1 MTSSLRPKILYMD
14 DTPEALQ
21 LVTRLLGREYTVL
34 VAGDPLSGIELAREH
49 RPDLV
54 LLDINMPNLSGREVA
69 TRLRALLPN
78 TPLVAFSADVTS
90 GARERALAA
99 GCVGYITK
107 PLDVD
112 TFGDQVAAFLGGK
125 RDAAP
130 GLNEYLA
137 YQAEVVEH
145 LETKVRALTEANA
158 HNARLNEQNT
168 ELLRALQRRQQ
179 LLEAGARV
187 ARSIT
192 SILDL
197 DGLLRATVDII
208 CEEYRLYYAAIFL
221 LDESGQWAVL
231 RAGYGEA
238 GAAML
243 AQGHRLEVGGESMI
257 GAAIQARAAQI
268 AHDVAADGAHHFKNP
283 LLPLTRSEIA
293 LPLLFKD
300 KVLGAVTAQSRQ
312 VDAFDAADITALQML
327 ADQVAIA
334 IHNALL
340 LRDLDAANRELLR
353 NKTLQAIAA
362 ATGETIHWVGNKAAP
377 IPPSVAGIRK
387 ELGYLLAAAHV
398 LLALPP
404 ERRAEHPFWPVIEAA
419 FEAAAGGELSL
430 EAQQAELAA
439 MSPKQLA
446 RLGGVA
452 SIVED
457 LNIILQSADTI
468 LSIKE
473 NLIGPARLQT
483 PALVT
488 VNELIRDTVAGMA
501 LPDGVVETEFVPGLP
516 PVRADARQ
524 MGQVLNNLIKNAW
537 EALNRTADPRI
548 RIVTRLSADG
558 RQVLVD
564 VQDNGPGIPPEILDK
579 IWMSF
584 FTTKGDRGGTGLGLS
599 ACMQIVAQAEGRI
612 TVESQVGAGTTFTVS
627 LPAANEA

>member
-1 MTSSLRPKILYMD
+1 MD

-34 VAGDPLSGIELAREH
+34 VASDPLGGIELAREH

-69 TRLRALLPN
+69 TRLRALLPD
-78 TPLVAFSADVTS
+78 TPLVAFSADVTA

-130 GLNEYLA
+130 ALKEYVA

-145 LETKVRALTEANA
+145 LEQKVRALTEANA
-158 HNARLNEQNT
+158 HNARLNEQNSQ
-168 ELLRALQRRQQ
+168 LLRALQRRQQ

-197 DGLLRATVDII
+197 DGLLRAAVDII

-221 LDESGQWAVL
+221 LDEGEQWAVL

-243 AQGHRLEVGGESMI
+243 AQGHRLTVGGESMI
-257 GAAIQARAAQI
+257 GTAIQTHTAQI
-268 AHDVAADGAHHFKNP
+268 AHDVEADGRHHFKNP
-283 LLPLTRSEIA
+283 LLPHTRSEIA

-300 KVLGAVTAQSRQ
+300 KVLGAITVQSRQ

-340 LRDLDAANRELLR
+340 LRDLEAANRELLR
-353 NKTLQAIAA
+353 NKTLQAIAT

-387 ELGYLLAAAHV
+387 ELGYLLAGAQV
-398 LLALPP
+398 LLALPHAQ
-404 ERRAEHPFWPVIEAA
+404 RAEHPLWPVMQAALEAA
-419 FEAAAGGELSL
+419 TGEELSL
-430 EAQQAELAA
+430 ETQQAELAA
-439 MSPKQLA
+439 MSPKQLR

-452 SIVED
+452 SILED
-457 LNIILQSADTI
+457 LNIILQSANTI

-483 PALVT
+483 PALLMI
-488 VNELIRDTVAGMA
+488 NELVRDTVAGMA
-501 LPDGVVETEFVPGLP
+501 LPDGVVATDLAAGLP
-516 PVRADARQ
+516 PIRADARQ
-524 MGQVLNNLIKNAW
+524 LGQVFNNLVKNAW
-537 EALNRTADPRI
+537 EALYRTAEPRI
-548 RIVTRLSADG
+548 RVATRLSADG

-564 VQDNGPGIPPEILDK
+564 VQDNGPGIPPEILEK

-599 ACMQIVAQAEGRI
+599 ACMQIVSQAEGQI
-612 TVESQVGAGTTFTVS
+612 TVDSQVGAGTTFTVS
-627 LPAANEA
+627 LPAANAA